1 MGCTAA
7 RLQYVS
13 YENLAALHVCSLGCR
28 GNGSRKSM
36 ADLHLRLQGGFI
48 WDWVDQGLMR
58 KGRDWQ
64 GNEVEFWGYG
74 GDWNEPVHDGQFNI
88 NGLIWPDRT
97 PHPTVLECKQV
108 MVRSLDP
115 AHALL

>member
-1 MGCTAA
+1 
-7 RLQYVS
+7 
-13 YENLAALHVCSLGCR
+13 
-28 GNGSRKSM
+28 M
-36 ADLHLRLQGGFI
+36 ADLHLCLQGGFI